1 MNHGIRSLLWMSF
14 FAAMTALGGFIRIP
28 TPLVPFTLQTLFVY
42 LTGDLLGSKRGAFS
56 QLLFL
61 TLGLLGVPVFTAGGG
76 PGYILQPTF
85 GYLVSFPAGAWI
97 VGKVVERLDKP
108 GKWWGWFLANGAGL
122 SIIFTMGVGYL
133 YVNVNFIMNKTLSV
147 SQAVWSGVLIFLPG
161 EVVKIFLA
169 ATLARRLRSFID
181 IV

>member
-1 MNHGIRSLLWMSF
+1 MNLGIQSLLWMPF
-14 FAAMTALGGFIRIP
+14 FAALTGLGGFIRVP

-42 LTGDLLGSKRGAFS
+42 LAGDLLGSKRGAVS
-56 QLLFL
+56 QLLFV

-85 GYLVSFPAGAWI
+85 GYIISFPAGAWI
-97 VGKVVERLDKP
+97 VGKVVERLNKP
-108 GKWWGWFLANGAGL
+108 VKLWGWFLANGAGL
-122 SIIFTMGVGYL
+122 SVIFTIGVVYL
-133 YVNVNFIMNKTLSV
+133 YVNVHFIVNKTLSV
-147 SQAVWSGVLIFLPG
+147 PQAIWSGALIFLPG

-169 ATLARRLRSFID
+169 ATLARRLRSVID